1 MNEFTVLILVGC
13 CMLATYVI
21 GWRWINGRF
30 GYALDGKWHLLLI
43 IFGLPFVLVAIGLVY
58 LVTKIKDGSSGKTE
72 NDEID
77 I

>member
-1 MNEFTVLILVGC
+1 MNEFTVLILVVC
-13 CMLATYVI
+13 CMLAAYVI
-21 GWRWINGRF
+21 GWRWIGGRF

-58 LVTKIKDGSSGKTE
+58 LVTKIKDGSSGKAA